1 MSRIILSAVV
11 CTAVPYLNTLSDN
24 KRQDFKNF
32 ENKNSIFAPPYF
44 IVITDNF
51 RLIEAIK

>member
-32 ENKNSIFAPPYF
+32 ENKNSVFAPPYF
-44 IVITDNF
+44 VAFTDNF
-51 RLIEAIK
+51 RPTQAIK